1 MRRISTKRKKEIYN
15 LSSLLLHLIIFI
27 GLLIS
32 LGTTDEKE
40 TPQGKKAQPQN
51 NEVGSPFEGL
61 FANLKR

>member
-15 LSSLLLHLIIFI
+15 LSSLLLHLIVFI

-40 TPQGKKAQPQN
+40 NPQGKKEQPK
-51 NEVGSPFEGL
+51 NEVASPLEGL
-61 FANLKR
+61 FANIKR

>member
-1 MRRISTKRKKEIYN
+1 MRRISTKRKKEIYS

-32 LGTTDEKE
+32 LGTDEKE
-40 TPQGKKAQPQN
+40 TTQDKKAQPEN
-51 NEVGSPFEGL
+51 NEVGSPLEGL